1 MTEQNRQ
8 VGVPIA
14 TIVKILLVG
23 AAVWALLKLA
33 TLIAV
38 VLASV
43 VIAIAC
49 EPVVARLERRWL
61 PRWLASALVVV
72 AIATAVVLFF
82 MGTGSSL
89 VNQGREVLENLLK
102 FRQTL
107 ANSLPAPLAGVVRGG
122 GTLNSDAQLIA
133 EYAVET
139 GRIIA
144 AALLG
149 ALVVAILTLYLL
161 IEGRTTWAWLVAYVP
176 ARNRARVQ
184 ETAEAARE
192 AVLHYVVANV
202 LTSIFAAVVVYIG
215 LAILKVPA
223 ALLLAALA
231 GICDFVPVLGFIVSS
246 VPAVLLALT
255 VSVPTALLVGAL
267 YISYHAVENYFIAPR
282 VYGDRLRLSN
292 LAVLLAFAVGAEL
305 FGVIGALLAL
315 PIAAMYPCVE
325 DIWLRDYLGR
335 DAVERHRRIE
345 RKGA

>member
-1 MTEQNRQ
+1 MEQSRQ
-8 VGVPIA
+8 VHVPIG
-14 TIVKILLVG
+14 TIVKILLVA
-23 AAVWALLKLA
+23 AAVWALFKLA
-33 TLIAV
+33 TLIAI
-38 VLASV
+38 VLVSV

-49 EPVVARLERRWL
+49 EPVVAWLERHRL
-61 PRWLASALVVV
+61 PRWLASSFVVG
-72 AIATAVVLFF
+72 AIATMVLVFF

-89 VNQGREVLENLLK
+89 ADQGKEVLENLLK

-107 ANSLPAPLAGVVRGG
+107 AGSLPRPLAGVVSGG
-122 GTLNSDAQLIA
+122 GTLSSDAQLIA
-133 EYAVET
+133 RYAVDA

-149 ALVVAILTLYLL
+149 ALVVSILTLYLL
-161 IEGRTTWAWLVAYVP
+161 IEGQRTWAWLVAYVP

-184 ETAEAARE
+184 ETAEAARGS
-192 AVLHYVVANV
+192 VLHYVVGNV

-215 LAILKVPA
+215 LTILKVPA

-255 VSVPTALLVGAL
+255 VSVPTALIAGAI
-267 YISYHAVENYFIAPR
+267 YVSYHAVENYFIAPR

-292 LAVLLAFAVGAEL
+292 LAVLLAFAVGAAL

-315 PIAAMYPCVE
+315 PVAAMYPCIE